1 MDQNPLAW
9 PMGQRKARHGQRL
22 RWAGTKEGRRDD
34 TGGKGDAFGDD
45 LRSSGLGAGLS
56 LSRRR

>member
-56 LSRRR
+56 